1 MAVVSLH
8 ARHKAARTLDSVGR
22 AVPAAAQRLPAPA
35 AQAKP
40 TLALRADRA
49 GAWFVP
55 APLVL
60 AAVVFC
66 AWRVVDPVRVWPA
79 TVAVLVVS
87 CPWALS
93 LAAPTALAA
102 AQERLL
108 RRGAL
113 AVEPHVLETL
123 ERATHVVFDKTGTLT
138 HGRPRLRQTLVFAD
152 AGAGADANGTSACL
166 EIAAALEADSPHPL
180 AQALRAAAEASLAPA
195 KRLRTVA
202 GQGIE
207 GEIGGRRYRIGSLSF
222 VAALAGSHPGAGV
235 PGGVTPVWLGSAAG
249 WMARFDLVDEVRR
262 EAGDIVLGMRE
273 RGKTVMLLSGDDDE
287 ATQDVAMQVG
297 IAHALGGLLPRDKL
311 DVVRALRRE
320 GAVVAMVGNGIDDAA
335 VMKGADVSF
344 AMGRGNQPAQPH
356 ADCVLLGETLAPLGD
371 AVDTAAAAL
380 RAIRQ
385 NLGWAVCYN
394 LAAVPAAALG
404 WIDPWMAGAGMAAS
418 SALVVLNAWRLRGGR

>member
-1 MAVVSLH
+1 MAVVPLH
-8 ARHKAARTLDSVGR
+8 ARHGAARTLDDVGR
-22 AVPAAAQRLPAPA
+22 AVPLAAQRLPEPA
-35 AQAKP
+35 AQARP
-40 TLALRADRA
+40 ALALRAGRA

-55 APLVL
+55 ALLVL

-66 AWRVVDPVRVWPA
+66 AWRVADPGRAWPA

-113 AVEPHVLETL
+113 ALAPHVLETL

-138 HGRPRLRQTLVFAD
+138 HGRPRLRNTLVFAD
-152 AGAGADANGTSACL
+152 AGAGANGTRACL
-166 EIAAALEADSPHPL
+166 DIAAALEADSPHPL

-195 KRLRTVA
+195 KRSRSVA

-249 WMARFDLVDEVRR
+249 WMARFDFVDEVRR

-320 GAVVAMVGNGIDDAA
+320 GAVVALVGNGIDDAA

-344 AMGRGNQPAQPH
+344 AMGPGVQPARPH

-385 NLGWAVCYN
+385 NLGFAVCYN